1 VKKIKSK
8 SQYLNKEKENSDLAE
23 TLRYLYEK
31 FNHCYE
37 ASYRGSSYEERDEY
51 RQIIKSTKE
60 LILKAESNKPET
72 HALIAYMIL
81 KASRLRAII
90 NNVAKNPDL
99 KNQNRTLWD
108 KRMIEEGIMYL
119 EKSAGGH
126 RVTEYHLRAGICA
139 CHSLAKDYGS
149 TDWKKILSLYDQYLE
164 INNSIEIALERSRV
178 ISDIEGPKAAIDAV
192 LRIDTQNNP
201 SKSKELNLI
210 LAELYIKLREY
221 EEAVDCLSKCLELTN
236 NDKEKSTYLSNIEL
250 CKQQLELTKK
260 YNLVLSF

>member
-1 VKKIKSK
+1 
-8 SQYLNKEKENSDLAE
+8 
-23 TLRYLYEK
+23 
-31 FNHCYE
+31 
-37 ASYRGSSYEERDEY
+37 
-51 RQIIKSTKE
+51 
-60 LILKAESNKPET
+60 
-72 HALIAYMIL
+72 MIL

-108 KRMIEEGIMYL
+108 KRMIEDGIMYL

-164 INNSIEIALERSRV
+164 INDSLEIALERALV
-178 ISDIEGPKAAIDAV
+178 ISDIEGPQAAIDAV
-192 LRIDTQNNP
+192 LEIDTSNTFN
-201 SKSKELNLI
+201 KSKELNLI
-210 LAELYIKLREY
+210 LAELYIKLHEY
-221 EEAVDCLSKCLELTN
+221 EEAIEHLSKCLELTDD
-236 NDKEKSTYLSNIEL
+236 DKEKSMYLSKIEL
-250 CKQQLELTKK
+250 CKQQLGLTKK